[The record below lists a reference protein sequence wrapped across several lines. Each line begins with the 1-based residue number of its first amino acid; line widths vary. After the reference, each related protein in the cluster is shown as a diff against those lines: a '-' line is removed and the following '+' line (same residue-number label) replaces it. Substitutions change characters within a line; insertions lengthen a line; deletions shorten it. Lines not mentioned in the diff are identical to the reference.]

1 MALQIRFKKPPV
13 TPCAPFS
20 GSRMMPPKAAA
31 AYINVSIDV
40 MYAMIHER
48 KIPYIQKGTGKRAV
62 YSIDRCDLDV
72 WIERTRQAST
82 LQLESWYR

>member
-1 MALQIRFKKPPV
+1 MALQTRFKKPSV

-20 GSRMMPPKAAA
+20 GNRMMPPKAAA

-40 MYAMIHER
+40 MYEMIHER

-62 YSIDRCDLDV
+62 YSIDRSDLDV
-72 WIERTRQAST
+72 WIEKNKTGINMAA
-82 LQLESWYR
+82 